1 MGSIILLIGSFIVVV
16 DEISNISFNSF
27 KQCDVDNDEI
37 SRLQVYIWQ

>member
-27 KQCDVDNDEI
+27 KQYDVDNDEI
-37 SRLQVYIWQ
+37 SSLYMAAK